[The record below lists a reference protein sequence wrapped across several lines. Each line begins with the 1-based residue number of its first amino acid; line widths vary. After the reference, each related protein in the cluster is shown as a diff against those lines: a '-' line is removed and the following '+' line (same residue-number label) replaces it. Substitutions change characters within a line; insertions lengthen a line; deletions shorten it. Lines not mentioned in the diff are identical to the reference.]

1 MPIRTITIGPKD
13 SGSGGDGKAT
23 FGLGIGAP
31 QTIGQALT
39 AYYEVRKAGT
49 LFEIV
54 ANSKAP
60 GTGSISLDIYR
71 TRDSGA
77 TWVDVL
83 GAQKIVLTAGDTVP
97 RVTLNAFA
105 DAALEVGDLL
115 RIDLLAG
122 SAEDWQFIEVVA
134 RWA

>member
-1 MPIRTITIGPKD
+1 MTIGPKD
-13 SGSGGDGKAT
+13 SGSGSEGKAT

-31 QTIGQALT
+31 QNIGQGLT

-49 LFEIV
+49 LFEAV

-77 TWVDVL
+77 TWVGVL
-83 GAQKIVLTAGDTVP
+83 GATKIVLTAGDTIP

-105 DAALEVGDLL
+105 DAPNNALEVGDLL

-134 RWA
+134 SWV